1 MLATT
6 SQSSEE
12 QNILMGFLT
21 IPTLLQF
28 WLLVPTFFSFSKPS
42 YSNLRSVLIQEQET
56 WTNLVDSGSP
66 TANIETPYTLC
77 GIVPKNQAF
86 MEVLSV
92 SFFSAL
98 L

>member
-42 YSNLRSVLIQEQET
+42 YSNFLQEQET